1 MEPNALSAQP
11 KLPNFTGK
19 KGSSPTF
26 QEYLLK
32 LIALCREKFIH
43 EALLPIGEELNAAKT
58 LIYQK
63 ADNGVYNAII
73 TSISGE
79 ALIFASQHFP
89 VKEDIPSDAYLGQ
102 KLYQGLKERFAAD
115 LKPQEIFNL
124 EMIIFGANH
133 VTRQTDCFLFIINM
147 QS

>member
-26 QEYLLK
+26 QEYQLK

-73 TSISGE
+73 TSISG
-79 ALIFASQHFP
+79 AGHLSLPLNISQS
-89 VKEDIPSDAYLGQ
+89 KRIPHLMRISVRNCIKD
-102 KLYQGLKERFAAD
+102 
-115 LKPQEIFNL
+115 
-124 EMIIFGANH
+124 
-133 VTRQTDCFLFIINM
+133 
-147 QS
+147 